1 MVPMTN
7 RTRPSNATADT
18 PYLRAMG
25 MAAARPTAVPMRAPA
40 SCSPM
45 AVAISLPLNHLTMTF
60 DTVMPATSTP
70 MPKKENPMAA
80 THTCVRTGKPET
92 SPIQHMATPKTI
104 TREARMPVK
113 RTPFLSRMM
122 PPMMSMNANTLSQP

>member
-1 MVPMTN
+1 MVPATN
-7 RTRPSNATADT
+7 SMRPRKATAAT

-45 AVAISLPLNHLTMTF
+45 AVAISLPLNHLTMTL

-70 MPKKENPMAA
+70 MPKKAKPMAA
-80 THTCVRTGKPET
+80 THTWVLTGKPAV
-92 SPIQHMATPKTI
+92 SPNQQVATPKTM
-104 TREARMPVK
+104 TREDRMPVK

-122 PPMMSMNANTLSQP
+122 PPMMSMKAKTLSQP